1 MLLSSL
7 AETKASA
14 QPPAPVAPATPVR
27 RPGRPR
33 LATLAGPWRWLVRR
47 TDQGLQTLGRF
58 FELGAQ
64 SLIYLSTD
72 ILRLRHPWRETL
84 NQAAFIV
91 GVTAIPALL
100 IAVPF
105 GVIIAVQ
112 VGNLIQQIGATSISG
127 AVGGLGVIGQA
138 APIMAALLLGGA
150 ASSAMTTDLGSRS
163 IRDEVDALRVMG
175 IDPVQRL
182 VTPRLAAI
190 ILLAPVLCIFIIFM
204 GLAAGYVVNVGYQ
217 SGTPGS
223 YIASFGSYATVGDVG
238 VALAKTWLFGIIVT
252 LIACQRGLET
262 RKGGPRGVADSVNA
276 AVVLGVVTVFV
287 LNLGITA
294 LVATFM
300 PTKVG

>member
-1 MLLSSL
+1 MST
-7 AETKASA
+7 AAQTDASA
-14 QPPAPVAPATPVR
+14 KSPAPASPAAPER
-27 RPGRPR
+27 RPGRPIA
-33 LATLAGPWRWLVRR
+33 ATLARPWRFFVRR

-58 FELGAQ
+58 FELGTQAVLY
-64 SLIYLSTD
+64 LITD

-84 NQAAFIV
+84 SQASFIV

-100 IAVPF
+100 ISVPF

-112 VGNLIQQIGATSISG
+112 VGNLIVQVGATSISG

-150 ASSAMTTDLGSRS
+150 ASSAMTTDLGART

-223 YIASFGSYATVGDVG
+223 YIASFGSYATVADVG
-238 VALAKTWLFGIIVT
+238 VALLKTWLFGVIVT

-262 RKGGPRGVADSVNA
+262 KRGGPRGVADSVNA
-276 AVVLGVVTVFV
+276 SVVLGVVTVFV

>member
-1 MLLSSL
+1 MSS
-7 AETKASA
+7 AAKTDASA
-14 QPPAPVAPATPVR
+14 TSPAPVTPAAPER
-27 RPGRPR
+27 RLGRPI
-33 LATLAGPWRWLVRR
+33 ATTLARPWRFFVRR

-58 FELGAQ
+58 FELGTQ
-64 SLIYLSTD
+64 SVLYLITD
-72 ILRLRHPWRETL
+72 IIRLRHPWRETL
-84 NQAAFIV
+84 SQASFIV

-100 IAVPF
+100 ISVPF

-112 VGNLIQQIGATSISG
+112 VGNLIVQVGATSISG

-150 ASSAMTTDLGSRS
+150 ASSAMTTDLGART

-238 VALAKTWLFGIIVT
+238 VALLKTWLFGVIVT

-262 RKGGPRGVADSVNA
+262 KRGGPRGVADSVNA
-276 AVVLGVVTVFV
+276 SVVLGVVTVFV